1 MRDPLAITPAS
12 MKRLFV
18 DSPYS
23 RQMADSTIH
32 MLRIQ
37 NERAARI
44 YEMELVPHVGQAQ
57 LPAAWP
63 CWQVQPQPQAS
74 VYGHIWSAPTIPNK
88 TSALWHGQGG
98 FMKSEARY
106 EKTRGA
112 LLAVEEGLHFRT
124 VDFNGPLHS
133 LSLPLSGA
141 SFLVVFLSNLLTM
154 RKWSHDVNCRQ
165 CVQRRLKA
173 AFSLGGMVVETHPE
187 VSGDGRFTG
196 KLTTCGGF
204 DD

>member
-1 MRDPLAITPAS
+1 
-12 MKRLFV
+12 
-18 DSPYS
+18 
-23 RQMADSTIH
+23 
-32 MLRIQ
+32 
-37 NERAARI
+37 
-44 YEMELVPHVGQAQ
+44 
-57 LPAAWP
+57 
-63 CWQVQPQPQAS
+63 
-74 VYGHIWSAPTIPNK
+74 
-88 TSALWHGQGG
+88 
-98 FMKSEARY
+98 MKSEARY

-173 AFSLGGMVVETHPE
+173 AFPLGGMVVETHPE